1 MLHRSQKRL
10 AYWHQHA
17 LLINRNYTLLW
28 LGGTVS
34 LIGDTLFTT
43 MLILWIGT
51 LLHNQS
57 AAPLAVSGM
66 MLAAA
71 LPALLIGPF
80 AGVFVDRW
88 PKQKTMRTM
97 DALRAMLVFSLLLIS
112 GPLPLPALAAATK
125 ALPLSIKLTVIYL
138 VVAAV
143 SSLSQFFNPST
154 KALLKE
160 IVPEEQLTRASALS
174 IGTGVFGWA
183 IGSTFA
189 GICYVYLG
197 AGWAIAL
204 NAASFVCSW
213 ALVRRMH
220 VSEPAVAAAARQE
233 KLRHVFTELRE
244 GLRFIKGHLLLRTI
258 MLTQSL
264 FQFGWGSLSMLAL
277 FYITQ
282 NLHVPMSL
290 FGLFSAVPAIGGILG
305 TWFVSRYATKIGAA
319 RVYYRALIFS
329 GIMVVLS
336 TVPNQ
341 PFIALVGFSL
351 INITNSQ
358 AEVIV
363 GPLILNAT
371 PEKMVGRVFS
381 TLGTVTTIS
390 SLLATF
396 LSGYFSSILLHG
408 VAIHLYTGELNTTN
422 VLNICAGVTI
432 LVSGLHAYRRF
443 RRLR

>member
-10 AYWHQHA
+10 AYWRQHA

-28 LGGTVS
+28 LGSTIS

-57 AAPLAVSGM
+57 AAPLAVSGV

-112 GPLPLPALAAATK
+112 GPPPLPALAAATQ

-138 VVAAV
+138 IVAAV

-160 IVPEEQLTRASALS
+160 IVSKEQLTRASALS
-174 IGTGVFGWA
+174 IGTGMIGWA
-183 IGSTFA
+183 LGSTFA

-213 ALVRRMH
+213 ALVCRMH
-220 VSEPAVAAAARQE
+220 VSEPAVATAARQAQ
-233 KLRHVFTELRE
+233 LRHVFTELRD
-244 GLRFIKGHLLLRTI
+244 GLQFIKGHLILRTI

-264 FQFGWGSLSMLAL
+264 FQFGWESLSMLAL

-290 FGLFSAVPAIGGILG
+290 FGLFSAVPSIGGILG
-305 TWFVSRYATKIGAA
+305 TWFVDRYATKIGAA
-319 RVYYRALIFS
+319 RVYYRAMIFS

-341 PFIALVGFSL
+341 AFIALVGFSL

-358 AEVIV
+358 AEVLV
-363 GPLILNAT
+363 GPLILGAT

-381 TLGTVTTIS
+381 TLGTMTTIS

-396 LSGYFSSILLHG
+396 LSGYLSSTLLHG
-408 VAIHLYTGELNTTN
+408 VAIHLYTSELNATN
-422 VLNICAGVTI
+422 ILNICAGVTI

-443 RRLR
+443 RRL